1 MTGFGDI
8 FKNSFLENY
17 TSADVTVTHT
27 LGIMVF
33 TCLLAVYIFMVYRYV
48 TKKTFYSRTF
58 NLTVAALSIV
68 TASVIL
74 TVQSNIV
81 ISLGIVRAL
90 SIVRFRTA
98 IKDPLDL
105 LFLFWSIANGITC
118 GAGMLEIAV
127 VTSVVLTI
135 FILIMDKIP
144 LSKAPR
150 ILVVEAGK
158 ADSEK
163 EILAVVEKYC
173 KYYKIKSRNMNA
185 YHLNLVLELRIKEE
199 YELLK
204 EINEMEVV
212 GNVSLL
218 SHDGEVTF

>member
-81 ISLGIVRAL
+81 ISLGMVGAL